1 MNEANILLKIKDGF
15 VIQQK
20 GDLGD
25 GMQDLGDPY
34 VITKNKLFNKCK
46 AELAAELPRPILY
59 IREISDSLMDRIKE
73 VTFDMAR
80 VANGYPT
87 EHIQEKDLQNVAL
100 DIFHQLDT
108 ISKEALKK
116 DMENEIAEMG
126 EEAYYDNLK
135 LREEEYNKEEE
146 EDLTL

>member
-15 VIQQK
+15 LIQQK

-34 VITKNKLFNKCK
+34 VITKSKFFNKCK
-46 AELAAELPRPILY
+46 AELVAELPRPTLY
-59 IREISDSLMDRIKE
+59 IGEISDSLMDKIKG

-87 EHIQEKDLQNVAL
+87 EHIQEKDLQNAAL
-100 DIFHQLDT
+100 DIFHQLNT
-108 ISKEALKK
+108 IFKETPGKDIKK
-116 DMENEIAEMG
+116 EIADMG
-126 EEAYYDNLK
+126 EETYYKNQ
-135 LREEEYNKEEE
+135 EEEK